1 MTENLNM
8 PRRYDRL
15 TAFLQAFP
23 LRVDHCDSAAAANL
37 LIIDSNGTGEPSHLL
52 YRARQ
57 SGGLPVAATLCAA
70 ARVDFGGS
78 ANPLVGALPDE
89 LCFSIEEMPQL
100 RSLAELIV
108 AESNVARCGGGTV
121 QTRLCEV
128 VVVLAIRRAIARGTV
143 DAGLLAGLAHPK
155 LHMSLVAMH
164 DDPARKWQIA
174 DLSAIAGISRAQFI
188 EVFRKTVGEPPGRS
202 LTNWRVALGTAHL
215 RSGRSVK
222 SAAALV
228 GFGSAEAFS
237 RAFRRQFGYSP
248 GKGKLRGDRGEV
260 SHRTPAISNP
270 SDGQAQRPP

>member
-1 MTENLNM
+1 MIESLNM

-23 LRVDHCDSAAAANL
+23 LRVEHCDSAASANL
-37 LIIDSNGTGEPSHLL
+37 LIIDTNGSGAPSHLL
-52 YRARQ
+52 YRARK
-57 SGGLPVAATLCAA
+57 SGGLPVGARLCAA

-89 LCFSIEEMPQL
+89 LRFSIDEMPQL
-100 RSLAELIV
+100 RGLAELIV
-108 AESNVARCGGGTV
+108 AEIEVPRCGCGTV

-155 LHMSLVAMH
+155 LHMSLVAIH
-164 DDPARKWQIA
+164 DDPARKWQIP
-174 DLSAIAGISRAQFI
+174 DLCAISGISRAQFI
-188 EVFRKTVGEPPGRS
+188 EIFKKTVGEPPGAY
-202 LTNWRVALGTAHL
+202 LTGWRLALGAAHL

-222 SAAALV
+222 SVAAMV

-237 RAFRRQFGYSP
+237 RAFMRKFGYSP
-248 GKGKLRGDRGEV
+248 GKCKLRAEHDDV
-260 SHRTPAISNP
+260 SEQTHA
-270 SDGQAQRPP
+270 